1 MKLTIKMS
9 VILTYLALI
18 GLLVLLLI
26 YLNGW
31 KINSLLKEGLNDEA
45 SSFIVTMTNNDSGS
59 ASSSDIFDNAKKENT
74 QKITTSTNNG
84 TPSHLEY
91 NISSIKSDI
100 NETKSTSDII
110 VENMPVNVKL
120 DGLKLSSN
128 KKRTTEESNSFI
140 MISPKTKDTFP
151 LYFQVKLENNTHT
164 TNMSIDLWG
173 DHYMN
178 TKKARPPG
186 NPNSIIGP
194 SNLSLYVPSMDN
206 IPDFIYSKDVFSNEC
221 FVKSNTSTCM
231 VGDVEL
237 GTRIANIIQTGDI
250 FDINGTKIG
259 HAEKT
264 STSNSSTN
272 EDITITIENGKNI
285 TGLLLYMGS
294 SVKL

>member
-1 MKLTIKMS
+1 MS
-9 VILTYLALI
+9 TILTYVALI
-18 GLLVLLLI
+18 CLLVLLLI

-31 KINSLLKEGLNDEA
+31 NINSVIKEGLNDEA

-59 ASSSDIFDNAKKENT
+59 VSSSDIFDNAKKDNN
-74 QKITTSTNNG
+74 QKIITPTNNSL
-84 TPSHLEY
+84 PSHLEY
-91 NISSIKSDI
+91 KISSIKSDI
-100 NETKSTSDII
+100 NQTKATSDII
-110 VENMPVNVKL
+110 AENTPANVKL
-120 DGLKLSSN
+120 DSLRLSPN
-128 KKRTTEESNSFI
+128 KKRTTKESNSFI
-140 MISPKTKDTFP
+140 MIAPKTKDTFP
-151 LYFQVKLENNTHT
+151 LYFQIKLENNTHT

-194 SNLSLYVPSMDN
+194 SNLSLYVPNMDN

-221 FVKSNTSTCM
+221 FVKSNTSTCT
-231 VGDVEL
+231 VGDLEL

-250 FDINGTKIG
+250 FDIDGTKIG

-264 STSNSSTN
+264 VTSKSSTS